1 MSKKNDENKHRWY
14 SIDSEESLPT
24 APDGD
29 EYYVYPYDDTG
40 DDNCAPIGEGFNS
53 FCNAKSIGT
62 LFARVFLLIFLPNFF
77 FLPRASRFTLSLSLS
92 LSVCSERGGRAA
104 FFAFPRAVTF
114 FLTRCDLFSRFFFE

>member
-1 MSKKNDENKHRWY
+1 MSSNNKKNDKNKHRWY

-40 DDNCAPIGEGFNS
+40 DDNSVPSECFNY

-62 LFARVFLLIFLPNFF
+62 LFARVFLFSFFLPNFF
-77 FLPRASRFTLSLSLS
+77 FLPRASRFTLSLSLCVPS
-92 LSVCSERGGRAA
+92 
-104 FFAFPRAVTF
+104 AVGEPL
-114 FLTRCDLFSRFFFE
+114 FLRFLAR

>member
-1 MSKKNDENKHRWY
+1 MSSNNKKNDKNKHRWY

-40 DDNCAPIGEGFNS
+40 DDNSVPSECFNY

-62 LFARVFLLIFLPNFF
+62 LFARVFLFSFFYLTFF
-77 FLPRASRFTLSLSLS
+77 FCRAHLVLLSLS
-92 LSVCSERGGRAA
+92 LSVFRA
-104 FFAFPRAVTF
+104 RWE
-114 FLTRCDLFSRFFFE
+114 SRFFCVSSRGNILSHAVRSFLAFLF

>member
-1 MSKKNDENKHRWY
+1 MSKKNDKNKHRWY

-62 LFARVFLLIFLPNFF
+62 LFARGFSFFYLTFF

-92 LSVCSERGGRAA
+92 LFRA
-104 FFAFPRAVTF
+104 RWE
-114 FLTRCDLFSRFFFE
+114 SRFFCVSSRGNILSHAVRSFLAFLF

>member
-1 MSKKNDENKHRWY
+1 MQHFFPLIKIPHKIMSNKKNDENKHRWY

-62 LFARVFLLIFLPNFF
+62 LFARVFLLIF
-77 FLPRASRFTLSLSLS
+77 FT
-92 LSVCSERGGRAA
+92 
-104 FFAFPRAVTF
+104 
-114 FLTRCDLFSRFFFE
+114 

>member
-1 MSKKNDENKHRWY
+1 MMSNNKKNDKNKHRWY

-40 DDNCAPIGEGFNS
+40 DDNSVPSECFNY

-62 LFARVFLLIFLPNFF
+62 LFARVFLFSFFYLTFF
-77 FLPRASRFTLSLSLS
+77 FCRAHLVLLSLSL
-92 LSVCSERGGRAA
+92 CSERGGRAA
-104 FFAFPRAVTF
+104 FFCVSSRGNILSHAVRSYLAF
-114 FLTRCDLFSRFFFE
+114 LF

>member
-40 DDNCAPIGEGFNS
+40 DDNRVPSECFNY

-62 LFARVFLLIFLPNFF
+62 LFARFLIFLPNFF
-77 FLPRASRFTLSLSLS
+77 FSAARISRFTLSLSLS
-92 LSVCSERGGRAA
+92 LCSERGGRAA
-104 FFAFPRAVTF
+104 FFCVSSRGNILSHAVRS
-114 FLTRCDLFSRFFFE
+114 FLARFFFE